1 MMFYC
6 PQKSRKCQSEQ
17 LQHFILPQSERQ
29 KSTKQLTTRAGEGKG
44 EKQSPSCGWHF
55 KLIQPLWKSGLSI
68 FKKLKVNLPFD
79 PTTPLLGM
87 CPKDLTFYLLHRS
100 SLSHTVALV
109 IRTRKMETTL
119 LSLTHEMDNEIW
131 HIHYGILFSS
141 KEK

>member
-6 PQKSRKCQSEQ
+6 PQKSRKCQLEQ
-17 LQHFILPQSERQ
+17 LQLFILPQSERQ
-29 KSTKQLTTRAGEGKG
+29 KSTKQLSRAGEGKG

-55 KLIQPLWKSGLSI
+55 KLIQPLWKSVLRI
-68 FKKLKVNLPFD
+68 FKKLKVSLPFD
-79 PTTPLLGM
+79 PTSPLLRM
-87 CPKDLTFYLLHRS
+87 CPKDLAFYLLHRS

-131 HIHYGILFSS
+131 HIYYRILFSS
-141 KEK
+141 KER